1 MDRVLLKRLL
11 GAGVVVALAVI
22 VLPFVLQGDGYQAS
36 LRTDIPARPAPLQPL
51 DTAVPEPSEDVR
63 QQLQP
68 PQPLPAPARPR
79 EIQLPEPKPTPAPM
93 PKSEPQ
99 PASAP
104 APKAEPKTEAKP
116 APKVE
121 TRSQPKPEERP
132 PEVRPVEPR
141 VAAPPVAKPPAVGQ
155 WLVQLGSFSSES
167 NAQTLRGQ
175 VQRAGLPCLME
186 RLDIEGRTVW
196 RVRAG
201 PFASQSEADAAL
213 KKLQGG
219 LKLGGMVMQVR

>member
-22 VLPFVLQGDGYQAS
+22 VLPFLLQGEGYEAS
-36 LRTDIPARPAPLQPL
+36 LRTDLPARPAPLQPL
-51 DTAVPEPSEDVR
+51 DTAIPEPSEEVR

-68 PQPLPAPARPR
+68 PHPLPVPAKPR
-79 EIQLPEPKPTPAPM
+79 EV
-93 PKSEPQ
+93 Q
-99 PASAP
+99 PP
-104 APKAEPKTEAKP
+104 EPKTEPAAVPRLEPKP
-116 APKVE
+116 KPESNTVSKVE
-121 TRSQPKPEERP
+121 TRPQSKQESSPAEARP
-132 PEVRPVEPR
+132 TAA
-141 VAAPPVAKPPAVGQ
+141 VASLSKPPVAGQ
-155 WLVQLGSFSSES
+155 WMIQLGSFSSEK

-175 VQRAGLPCLME
+175 VQRAGVACQLE

-201 PFASQSEADAAL
+201 PFNTQVEADAAL
-213 KKLQGG
+213 KRLQGG